1 MMTTLTARPEA
12 ITFDPQQSAL
22 IVVDMQ
28 NAYATPG
35 GYLDLAGFDVS
46 TTRPVI
52 ANIQTAVTAAR
63 AAGMLIIWFQNG
75 WDEQYVEA
83 GGPGSPNFHKSNA
96 LKTMRKQPQL
106 QGKLLAKG
114 SWDYQ
119 LVDELVPQP
128 GDIVLPKPRNNRFL
142 QYAAG
147 QHFAQPWNTPSGFH
161 RYRYQRLRRIDA
173 TRRLFSGVFRRGAG
187 RRNSPGGAGICAESC
202 VVQYRNLFWLGQ
214 RRRNVLRRAFSHVL
228 CSYRLRSLT
237 MPKSVIIP
245 AGSSAPLAPFVPGTL
260 ADGVVY
266 VSGTLAFDQ
275 HNNMLF
281 ADDPKAQTRHVLE
294 TIRKVI
300 ETAGGTMA
308 DVTFNSIFITDWK
321 NYAAIN
327 EIYAEFFP
335 GDKPA
340 RFCIQCGLV
349 KPDALVEIATIAHI
363 AK

>member
-75 WDEQYVEA
+75 WDEQYVE
-83 GGPGSPNFHKSNA
+83 
-96 LKTMRKQPQL
+96 
-106 QGKLLAKG
+106 
-114 SWDYQ
+114 
-119 LVDELVPQP
+119 
-128 GDIVLPKPRNNRFL
+128 
-142 QYAAG
+142 
-147 QHFAQPWNTPSGFH
+147 
-161 RYRYQRLRRIDA
+161 
-173 TRRLFSGVFRRGAG
+173 
-187 RRNSPGGAGICAESC
+187 
-202 VVQYRNLFWLGQ
+202 
-214 RRRNVLRRAFSHVL
+214 
-228 CSYRLRSLT
+228 
-237 MPKSVIIP
+237 
-245 AGSSAPLAPFVPGTL
+245 
-260 ADGVVY
+260 
-266 VSGTLAFDQ
+266 
-275 HNNMLF
+275 
-281 ADDPKAQTRHVLE
+281 
-294 TIRKVI
+294 
-300 ETAGGTMA
+300 
-308 DVTFNSIFITDWK
+308 
-321 NYAAIN
+321 YAAIN